1 MEHFF
6 DPQSVVVIGASN
18 APFNLGATICNMLK
32 DYLHYTGAVYVVNS
46 KGEAVNGYPGYSS
59 VLDLPQAPDL
69 AIIIVAARHVP
80 GLIKDIARKGI
91 KRIVIESAGFSEGG
105 EIGEA
110 MQHEIDGIA
119 RQNGIRMLGPNCLG
133 TLSTRDKFCCF
144 YGVNPSLV
152 EMNQIFESPGNIS
165 YIIQSGGVAVLV
177 MESLYYDLVGVN
189 KVVSIGNK
197 CDVDEADLI
206 EYFQKDETEVIGMYL
221 ENIADGRRLM
231 EAAGKSRKPVLVY
244 KVGKTREG
252 AMAAMSHTAGMA
264 NNDRVFDSACKQTG
278 IIRLQSID
286 ELHSLPKMFTEMPL
300 LKGKRIAA
308 FTNSGAFGGISA
320 DLLVQ
325 AGLQM
330 VRLTP
335 QTQDKLKKVGQVFNI
350 TNPVD
355 IGPAPPQTYLDI
367 FEILLAADEV
377 DGLLPLLSVW
387 QPFVID
393 CLLELLKICKRYE
406 KPAAIYTPNAI
417 AKSISIRAKHRIPIF
432 ETTEQAVR
440 ALAVSQTYCA
450 SLLKRS
456 FSGDRPPYG
465 ASMKTEHRSTG
476 EAMR

>member
-1 MEHFF
+1 M
-6 DPQSVVVIGASN
+6 
-18 APFNLGATICNMLK
+18 
-32 DYLHYTGAVYVVNS
+32 
-46 KGEAVNGYPGYSS
+46 
-59 VLDLPQAPDL
+59 
-69 AIIIVAARHVP
+69 
-80 GLIKDIARKGI
+80 
-91 KRIVIESAGFSEGG
+91 
-105 EIGEA
+105 
-110 MQHEIDGIA
+110 
-119 RQNGIRMLGPNCLG
+119 
-133 TLSTRDKFCCF
+133 
-144 YGVNPSLV
+144 
-152 EMNQIFESPGNIS
+152 
-165 YIIQSGGVAVLV
+165 AVLA
-177 MESLYYDLVGVN
+177 MESLYYDVVGVN

-206 EYFQKDETEVIGMYL
+206 EYFQQDETEVIGIYL
-221 ENIADGRRLM
+221 ENIADGRKLM
-231 EAAGKSRKPVLVY
+231 QAARKSRKPVLVY

-252 AMAAMSHTAGMA
+252 ALAAMSHTAGMA
-264 NNDRVFDSACKQTG
+264 NNDRIFDAACRQSG

-300 LKGKRIAA
+300 LAGKRIAA

-335 QTQDKLKKVGQVFNI
+335 QTQEKLKKVGQVFNI
-350 TNPVD
+350 KNPVD

-367 FEILLAADEV
+367 FEILLSADEV

-393 CLLELLKICKRYE
+393 CLLELMKICKRYE

-417 AKSISIRAKHRIPIF
+417 AKSIAIRAKHRIPIF

-450 SLLKRS
+450 SLPKRNFAGGQAAVRRGRKNGPS
-456 FSGDRPPYG
+456 FNRGGYEMTGKKEKEIKGLLIKALEKGQLALSEYESRKVIAFAGVPITRE
-465 ASMKTEHRSTG
+465 ALVQSAMKP
-476 EAMR
+476 